1 MTPSQLGSLLPWLMI
16 VGLAGCGGDK
26 PGGGNNNVNRGP
38 AGTYL
43 LAIESDQWVAPEGI
57 GNIIGTYVP
66 DFLLGVRSSGDATVQ
81 LLGALVDDD
90 EGVAQDLCKET
101 IDFPVT
107 DLETGGS
114 FTAGPVA
121 FPLTIT
127 GYDVTLHE
135 LYVSG
140 TFTPDGTGFVAGS
153 FTGVLDAREF
163 EGFFGTDATGV
174 CELVASV
181 GAGCEACPADGEQY
195 CLTVRAEDLRADRV
209 GGLVLT
215 PVTAEQIPPW
225 CDPSVP
231 ECGPNVRVETYAAG
245 LYNGYTLYAPIHEKT
260 TYLIDICG
268 FVVHSWESAYHPG
281 HAFYLLETGHLLRAG
296 MVGSM
301 DFSPPSTGGV
311 MEELDWDGNVVWSY
325 AYCDAQRCLHHDIE
339 PLPNGNVLMVA
350 WEKKTEAEAIAAGRD
365 PSLLSIDHLWPDH
378 IIEVEPVTPEGGN
391 IVWEWHLWDHLI
403 QDFDP
408 AQANYGVVADHPEL
422 FDVNGAQDGSGQPDT
437 GADLNHIN
445 SISYNADLDQILLSV
460 HRYNEIVVIDHAT
473 TTAEAAGHTGGRYGR
488 GGDVLYRWGNP
499 RMYSAGGAED
509 QRLFGQHHAHWIRPG
524 LPGAG
529 NVLIFNNGLSR
540 LFTSVDELEPAMD
553 ATGLYPLTPGA
564 AWGPRSLA
572 WQYTDPTPTEFLST
586 VVSGA
591 QRLPNGNTL
600 ICDGQ
605 GSVFFEVT
613 TEGREVW
620 RFRAPPDMYFRAT
633 RYPPDYPGLAALQ
646 R

>member
-1 MTPSQLGSLLPWLMI
+1 VPWLVTGQLI
-16 VGLAGCGGDK
+16 VALAACGDDG
-26 PGGGNNNVNRGP
+26 PGGGNDNVNQGP
-38 AGTYL
+38 SGTYL
-43 LAIESDQWVAPEGI
+43 LTIESDRWVAPEGI
-57 GNIIGTYVP
+57 GIIIGTYVP
-66 DFLLGVRSSGDATVQ
+66 DFLLGVRSSGDATVL
-81 LLGALVDDD
+81 LLGAVVDDAP
-90 EGVAQDLCKET
+90 GVSQDLCKET

-107 DLETGGS
+107 DVGAGGT

-121 FPLTIT
+121 FGLTIT

-140 TFTPDGTGFVAGS
+140 TFTPDGTAFVAGT
-153 FTGVLDAREF
+153 FMGILDAREF

-181 GAGCEACPADGEQY
+181 GAACEACPADGDPY

-209 GGLVLT
+209 EEVVLT
-215 PVTAEQIPPW
+215 PVTTEQIPAW
-225 CDPSVP
+225 CDPTVP

-245 LYNGYTLYAPIHEKT
+245 LYNGYTLFAPMHETT

-268 FVVHSWESAYHPG
+268 VVVHTWESAYHPG
-281 HAFYLLETGHLLRAG
+281 HGTYLLENGHLIHAG

-311 MEELDWDGNVVWSY
+311 VEELDWEGNVVWSY
-325 AYCDAQRCLHHDIE
+325 TYCDDQRCLHHDIE

-350 WEKKTEAEAIAAGRD
+350 WEKKTVAEAVAAGRD
-365 PSLLSIDHLWPDH
+365 PSNLAIDQLWPDH
-378 IIEVEPVTPEGGN
+378 IIEVEPVLPEGGN

-408 AQANYGVVADHPEL
+408 AQANHGVVADHPEL
-422 FDVNGAQDGSGQPDT
+422 FDVNGALAGDGSPDT
-437 GADLNHIN
+437 GADLSHVN
-445 SISYNADLDQILLSV
+445 SIDYNPDLDQILISV

-488 GGDVLYRWGNP
+488 GGDALYRWGNP
-499 RMYSAGGAED
+499 RMYGAGDLAD
-509 QRLFGQHHAHWIRPG
+509 QQLYGQHHAHWIPPG
-524 LPGAG
+524 LPGEG
-529 NVLIFNNGLSR
+529 NLLIFNNGLSR
-540 LFTSVDELEPAMD
+540 LFSSVDELTPAAD
-553 ATGLYPLTPGA
+553 ASGLYPLTPGA
-564 AWGPRSLA
+564 DWGPSALV
-572 WQYTDPTPTEFLST
+572 WQYTDPTPTDFLSP

-613 TEGREVW
+613 AEGREVW
-620 RFRAPPDMYFRAT
+620 RYRAPANVYFRAT
-633 RYPPDYPGLAALQ
+633 RYPPDYPGLDALQ